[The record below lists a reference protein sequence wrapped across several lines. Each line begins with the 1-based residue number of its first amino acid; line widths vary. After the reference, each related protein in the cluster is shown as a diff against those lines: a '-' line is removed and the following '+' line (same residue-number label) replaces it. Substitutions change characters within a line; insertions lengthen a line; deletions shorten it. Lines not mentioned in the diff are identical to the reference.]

1 MSQRVKLLLLY
12 VLWLKNADRDLL
24 RGSII
29 GTFNEPCCALNPD
42 NKREF
47 PVYFQLKYHHHNSN
61 KVQLLHNISPPPCIP
76 PSSTNPTQSSHPH
89 LVTLFHSIIA
99 DQNNRGRRTSFSD
112 SSSCVIYR
120 GRFTFI
126 TKTQFN

>member
-29 GTFNEPCCALNPD
+29 GTFNEPCCALLSNPD

-61 KVQLLHNISPPPCIP
+61 KVQLLHNISPPLVVCIP
-76 PSSTNPTQSSHPH
+76 PSTNPTQSSHPH
-89 LVTLFHSIIA
+89 LVTLFQHHPKIKTTEVDA
-99 DQNNRGRRTSFSD
+99 PLSD
-112 SSSCVIYR
+112 SSSCVIYIEWR
-120 GRFTFI
+120 ERSFHFH
-126 TKTQFN
+126 